1 MKGHRRVRRANDSLD
16 LLLDTICNAFGGIVL
31 IALLIS
37 LVTQQIKIE
46 EADHASDVE
55 NQILEREI
63 ARYSAQI
70 RAAQAFL
77 KDQDKNTSLA
87 ESVPEHD
94 DGIREARDAIE
105 SAKKKMEATGY
116 PPLDAAQAAQER
128 RQIDAEL
135 AAAEVRGE
143 ALEDQK
149 AALEL
154 RWTDLQKAIVESS
167 QTLRLPK
174 EQESRKGALWF
185 ILTQNEVFPRTVLVG
200 GELDNNRGAF
210 EGVWNSGEDELRPVP
225 SKGLRPADV
234 ASEMGN
240 LLRKMHEED
249 LYAAILLK
257 EDSVPAFIALK
268 EALVANGVSFGWKF
282 HAGGI
287 YAFTLEG
294 GSRPPQL

>member
-70 RAAQAFL
+70 AAAQAFL

-105 SAKKKMEATGY
+105 SAKVWYRA
-116 PPLDAAQAAQER
+116 R
-128 RQIDAEL
+128 R
-135 AAAEVRGE
+135 
-143 ALEDQK
+143 
-149 AALEL
+149 
-154 RWTDLQKAIVESS
+154 
-167 QTLRLPK
+167 PK
-174 EQESRKGALWF
+174 GPKVTIHF
-185 ILTQNEVFPRTVLVG
+185 
-200 GELDNNRGAF
+200 
-210 EGVWNSGEDELRPVP
+210 
-225 SKGLRPADV
+225 
-234 ASEMGN
+234 
-240 LLRKMHEED
+240 
-249 LYAAILLK
+249 
-257 EDSVPAFIALK
+257 
-268 EALVANGVSFGWKF
+268 
-282 HAGGI
+282 
-287 YAFTLEG
+287 
-294 GSRPPQL
+294 